1 MSISQQLDPQSR
13 KKRFDSRLKPVISVL
28 ILDALVHSDTL
39 SRAKGR
45 KMAPNELAL
54 KAEEAAELLN
64 ALANK
69 KRLMIVCHLLESEM
83 SVNSLADAVGL
94 SQSALSQH
102 LAKLRALGLVATRR
116 EAQTIYYRAASQSVG
131 AVIDTLYNIYYPK
144 KAA

>member
-1 MSISQQLDPQSR
+1 MMKTGSAC
-13 KKRFDSRLKPVISVL
+13 RLGHRNKI
-28 ILDALVHSDTL
+28 
-39 SRAKGR
+39 
-45 KMAPNELAL
+45 MAPSELAA

-69 KRLMIVCHLLESEM
+69 KRLMIVCHLLEGEM
-83 SVNSLADAVGL
+83 SVNVLAEAVGL

-116 EAQTIYYRAASQSVG
+116 EAQTIYYRAASQSLG
-131 AVIDTLYNIYYPK
+131 AVIETLHGIYYPS